1 MPEFWLDSGYRLLDR
16 TIDDELAV
24 TDDFLRAYFMRPEI
38 EPVEESCDIE
48 RKLHERLM
56 VNPKHSVSPE
66 EIETLA
72 DSDAQDNYRVLLEF
86 RSLLLEAGTLERCYS
101 SIFQST
107 NTRIPPLF
115 INQMV
120 QIILRNILNDT
131 SDALLVRNAEMLFRD
146 QKISLNDHA
155 VLAADAE
162 TINLLAGNSG
172 FGSLGQLIVEAGAK
186 PKSMEMDVLE
196 STNADCYWERSN
208 HFDTAVNLSNPSE
221 ALDAL
226 CQVLE
231 RWVFHFFKADVT
243 ILPMS
248 EISDDK
254 WVWHI
259 GLDAEATQILNELY
273 NGETLDEITRKR
285 LLALFKLEF
294 EDQELMR
301 PDISGRP
308 IYLGMAMDED
318 NLLRLKPQNLLTNLP
333 LASSM

>member
-120 QIILRNILNDT
+120 QIILRNILNGT

-162 TINLLAGNSG
+162 TIDLLAGNSG

-196 STNADCYWERSN
+196 STNANCYWERSN

-333 LASSM
+333 LASSV

>member
-273 NGETLDEITRKR
+273 NGETLDEKTRKR

-294 EDQELMR
+294 EDQELMQ